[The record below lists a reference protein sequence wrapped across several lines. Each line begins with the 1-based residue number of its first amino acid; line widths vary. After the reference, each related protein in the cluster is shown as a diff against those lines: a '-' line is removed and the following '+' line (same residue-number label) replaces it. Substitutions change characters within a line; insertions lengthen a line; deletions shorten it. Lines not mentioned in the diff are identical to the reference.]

1 MDYLFTQEDTALAF
15 CLLVSSGF
23 AFIQLQK
30 NVISSHVDQFTLPRR
45 KLFLT
50 TGVCLIVP
58 LWWVVKLL
66 TYVI

>member
-30 NVISSHVDQFTLPRR
+30 SVISSNVGQFALPRR
-45 KLFLT
+45 RFLLA
-50 TGVCLIVP
+50 TGVCLVVP
-58 LWWVVKLL
+58 LWWVMKLL
-66 TYVI
+66 IYVI

>member
-30 NVISSHVDQFTLPRR
+30 SVISNHVSQFTLPRR
-45 KLFLT
+45 RVLIA

-58 LWWVVKLL
+58 LWWTVKLL
-66 TYVI
+66 IYAT